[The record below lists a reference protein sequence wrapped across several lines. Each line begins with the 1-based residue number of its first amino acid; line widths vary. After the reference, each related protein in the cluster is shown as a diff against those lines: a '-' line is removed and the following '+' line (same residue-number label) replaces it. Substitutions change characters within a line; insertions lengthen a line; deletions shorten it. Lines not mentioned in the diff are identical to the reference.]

1 MQNLQL
7 ISTKELRDNLSE
19 VLERVAIGRQNFLVS
34 KFGKKKALI
43 VPVVADLSSKKIDF
57 KQLSA
62 FGVWKKRADIKNSNA
77 WTTKLRA
84 KQSQRKS
91 L

>member
-43 VPVVADLSSKKIDF
+43 VPVIADLSLKKIDF

-62 FGVWKKRADIKNSNA
+62 FGVWKKRADIKNASA